1 MSNNLIRREEFNI
14 NTPYK
19 AKQMANVLAKHIKDN
34 KLSVNIQGHD
44 YVQVSGWQFA
54 GGLLGL
60 FPQITEVKELGPMR
74 WMAKSEIT
82 QAKTGKIVSIGYAI
96 CSKEE
101 MKKKSFDEYAILSMA
116 QTRAIGK
123 SFRNYIGWIIQMAG
137 YEATPAEEIK
147 AEQVDALIK
156 EKGVKANATTYKEQL
171 WGELKKDGAK
181 DEEDAKKLIEK
192 KTGIKM
198 GNMKTMT
205 EKEAQIKLFAY
216 LNTK

>member
-34 KLSVNIQGHD
+34 KLSVNIQGHE
-44 YVQVSGWQFA
+44 YAMVEAWQFA
-54 GGLLGL
+54 GGLMGL

-74 WMAKSEIT
+74 WMAKAEVT
-82 QAKTGKIVSIGYAI
+82 NAKTSKIVGVGYAI

-101 MKKKSFDEYAILSMA
+101 FKKKGFDEYAILSQA

-123 SFRNYIGWIIQMAG
+123 AFRNYIGWIMKMSG
-137 YEATPAEEIK
+137 VEATPAEEIK
-147 AEQVDALIK
+147 PDMSKVE
-156 EKGVKANATTYKEQL
+156 EKKTKSNATTYKEQL
-171 WGELKKDGAK
+171 WAELKKDGAT
-181 DEEDAKKLIEK
+181 DETSARKMIEK

-198 GNMKTMT
+198 FDMKTMT
-205 EKEAQIKLFAY
+205 EKEAQLKLFAY
-216 LNTK
+216 LSSKK